1 MERQIVEQGEG
12 CFEHEGVRYHYASW
26 RPAGRVPGRPLPAEE
41 GLASVVLVHGFAQS
55 ARSWRR
61 VGEALGQ
68 TRPVFAIDLVGHGKS
83 ERPAAGSAYA
93 LAAQGRALR
102 AGVERVARAIAPP
115 VVVGYSMGGRVVL
128 AALVDAPEAF
138 AANTSGLVL
147 ESAGLG
153 PATVDERARTA
164 AADAARAAQLRE
176 RGVEA
181 FMEEWERLPLFASQ
195 AALPA
200 EVRAAVRAERLAN
213 DAEVLAR
220 TFEHAGQHAMPP
232 RAEATAALRAL
243 AARDVAI
250 AYAAGALDVKYAALA
265 ADLRERVPSARVAVI
280 PGAGHDVHL
289 EAPKE
294 FLALFAR

>member
-1 MERQIVEQGEG
+1 MEHQAVEQGEG
-12 CFEHEGVRYHYASW
+12 YFECERVRYHYVSW
-26 RPAGRVPGRPLPAEE
+26 GPAGRLRRPEQSGADGPAP
-41 GLASVVLVHGFAQS
+41 VVLVHGFAQS

-102 AGVERVARAIAPP
+102 AGVERIARMIAPP

-128 AALVDAPEAF
+128 AVLVDTPEAF
-138 AANTSGLVL
+138 AANISGLVL

-153 PATVDERARTA
+153 PATADERAHA
-164 AADAARAAQLRE
+164 AALDAARASDLRK
-176 RGVEA
+176 RGVET
-181 FMEEWERLPLFASQ
+181 FMEDWERLPLFASQ

-213 DAEVLAR
+213 DAEALAR

-243 AARDVAI
+243 AARGVPI
-250 AYAAGALDVKYAALA
+250 TYAAGALDAKYAALA
-265 ADLRERVPSARVAVI
+265 ADLHESVPAARIVVVD
-280 PGAGHDVHL
+280 GAGHDVHL
-289 EAPKE
+289 EASE
-294 FLALFAR
+294 RFLALFAS

>member
-1 MERQIVEQGEG
+1 MEHQVVEQGEG
-12 CFEHEGVRYHYASW
+12 YFECEWVRYHYASW
-26 RPAGRVPGRPLPAEE
+26 GPVGRLRQPILSAAD
-41 GLASVVLVHGFAQS
+41 GLAPVVLVHGFAQS

-68 TRPVFAIDLVGHGKS
+68 TRPVFAFDLVGHGKS

-93 LAAQGRALR
+93 LAAQGRVLR
-102 AGVERVARAIAPP
+102 AGVERVACAIAPP
-115 VVVGYSMGGRVVL
+115 VVVGYSMGGRVAL
-128 AALVDAPEAF
+128 AALMDAPEAF

-153 PATVDERARTA
+153 PATADGRARAA

-195 AALPA
+195 TALPA

-220 TFEHAGQHAMPP
+220 TFERAGQHVMPL
-232 RAEATAALRAL
+232 RAETMTALRAL
-243 AARDVAI
+243 AARGVPI
-250 AYAAGALDVKYAALA
+250 VYAAGALDVKYAALA
-265 ADLRERVPSARVAVI
+265 ADLRERVPSARVVVI

-294 FLALFAR
+294 FIALFAR